1 MPAVRLQSLLV
12 DLPLGFASL
21 TVREFT
27 DRLASEEPVPGGGS
41 ASAVAAS
48 LGASLV
54 AMVAA
59 LSADRPRYA
68 DHAALHAEARAAA
81 DALRQRLL
89 ALADEDASAYAAFAA
104 AMKLPRDTGEEQA
117 ARRAALSAAA
127 RRASEVPLD
136 CLEACH
142 SVAVWAEALAGRSN
156 RNASSDLE
164 VASLLASAA
173 ARGAGAN
180 VAVNL
185 PAVGDQAWAGEIL
198 ARVDELVDDVE
209 RLADRTREV
218 VRGGEP
224 REPLPL
230 RA

>member
-1 MPAVRLQSLLV
+1 V
-12 DLPLGFASL
+12 DLPPGFGLL

-27 DRLASEEPVPGGGS
+27 ERLASSEPVPGGGS

-59 LSADRPRYA
+59 LSAGRPRYA
-68 DHAALHAEARAAA
+68 DHADLHAEAAVAA
-81 DALRQRLL
+81 DRLRQRLL
-89 ALADEDASAYAAFAA
+89 ALAEEDAAAYAGFST
-104 AMKLPRDTGEEQA
+104 AMKLPRDTAEEQA
-117 ARRAALSAAA
+117 ARRSAMAAAA
-127 RRASEVPLD
+127 RTASEVPLA

-142 SVAVWAEALAGRSN
+142 EVAVWAEALAGRSN

-164 VASLLASAA
+164 VASLLAWAA

-185 PAVGDQAWAGEIL
+185 PSVGDEAWAGEVL
-198 ARVDELVDDVE
+198 ARVDELVNDVE
-209 RLADRTREV
+209 RLGDRTREV

-224 REPLPL
+224 RDPLPP